1 MLITKPHNRM
11 VALRLILSG
20 GLSLAMGAIAA
31 APSWANAAAIEPFL
45 RPPMVC
51 PQNVETLTTG
61 LLRDLPSYANRVARR
76 TLGTTPDDTQFGTML
91 LAGRAEF
98 EPLPLETLAFEP
110 VADDATQQVFFTTL
124 ERRYLDD
131 ETIRQEQYHW
141 LFLVPTAEG
150 WRLTLMFSRLA
161 AADQPSRPPTPPQ
174 ESSDG
179 IMGQAVR
186 LWLRDCRAGTLFPI
200 EADTPIPGAADRPAS
215 TGR

>member
-1 MLITKPHNRM
+1 MKTHKQVIT
-11 VALRLILSG
+11 VLSVLSWG
-20 GLSLAMGAIAA
+20 GLSAAIGAITFIPQVAA
-31 APSWANAAAIEPFL
+31 SESATPFL

-51 PQNVETLTTG
+51 PEDVETLTSG

-76 TLGTTPDDTQFGTML
+76 TLGTTPDDTNFGTVL

-98 EPLPLETLAFEP
+98 EPLLVESLAFEP
-110 VADDATQQVFFTTL
+110 VANDATHQVFLTTL
-124 ERRYLDD
+124 ERRYLDA
-131 ETIRQEQYHW
+131 EVIKLELYHW
-141 LFLVPTAEG
+141 LFLVQATDG

-161 AADQPSRPPTPPQ
+161 EVEQANRPPTPPQ

-179 IMGQAVR
+179 ITGQAVR

-200 EADTPIPGAADRPAS
+200 GVDESAA